1 MITDDAVSR
10 ILALSKDRMRGID
23 HRELQNIVEEVLCN
37 YKLEIKEG
45 MEPTT
50 DMPSKITLYFDSMR
64 LDGFSEKTIHN
75 YEYHLKRFANYTQK
89 TLSMITTQDIRS
101 FLSMLV
107 ETKHLRNSSLETEK
121 SILKSFFSWLEEEE
135 YIAKSPAKKIKPTK
149 VDKRLRK
156 SLTLEELE
164 LMRDACRTTRQRCMF
179 ELFFSTGIRLD
190 ELYGV
195 DIAHLNW
202 QDSSIRVIGKGNKER
217 IVYFSDKSKV
227 YLKRYISERGILETD
242 ALFTT
247 TRKPHH
253 RMGHKSIQNEIKL
266 IALNAGITK
275 PVYPHLLRH
284 SFATQGLKSGM
295 SLNVIHDLLGHERM
309 DTTLIYAQTDRET
322 AQYEYRK
329 HQT

>member
-1 MITDDAVSR
+1 MIVDDATSR
-10 ILALSKDRMRGID
+10 IIELTKERMRGID
-23 HRELQNIVEEVLCN
+23 HQELKSIVEEVLCN
-37 YKLEIKEG
+37 YKMEIREG
-45 MEPTT
+45 LASET
-50 DMPSKITLYFDSMR
+50 DMPSKIVLYFDSMH

-75 YEYHLKRFANYTQK
+75 YEYHLRRFAAFVQK
-89 TLSMITTQDIRS
+89 PVSRITTQDIRA

-107 ETKHLRNSSLETEK
+107 ETKRLRNSSLETEK
-121 SILKSFFSWLEEEE
+121 SILKSFFTWLEEEE
-135 YIAKSPAKKIKPTK
+135 YIVKSPAKKIKPTK

-156 SLTLEELE
+156 SLSLEELE
-164 LMRDACRTTRQRCMF
+164 LMRDACKTTRQRCMF

-217 IVYFSDKSKV
+217 IVFFSDKAKV
-227 YLKRYISERGILETD
+227 YLKRYIGERGIQETD
-242 ALFTT
+242 ALFITL
-247 TRKPHH
+247 RRPYR
-253 RMGHKSIQNEIKL
+253 RMGHKSIQNEIKH
-266 IALNAGITK
+266 IARQAGITK

-284 SFATQGLKSGM
+284 SFATHGLKAGM

-329 HQT
+329 HQS